1 MTNNVSLSLG
11 KILND
16 LDRSFNIDRVKD
28 LWPTHQ
34 SSSFHDYVENDDGY
48 SFEIHVP
55 SYNKK
60 NIAIKC
66 DKNILTITSNKK
78 GEEGRELQRFRISDK
93 VDKQK
98 ISAKIVD
105 GVLTLNLPKR
115 LEEKGV
121 EIKVE

>member
-16 LDRSFNIDRVKD
+16 LDRSFSIDRVKD

-34 SSSFHDYVENDDGY
+34 SSSFHDYVETDDGY

-93 VDKQK
+93 VDTQK

>member
-34 SSSFHDYVENDDGY
+34 SSSFHDYVETDDGY

-66 DKNILTITSNKK
+66 DKNILTITSNKRK
-78 GEEGRELQRFRISDK
+78 EGRELQRFGISDK
-93 VDKQK
+93 VDTQRSLQK
-98 ISAKIVD
+98 
-105 GVLTLNLPKR
+105 LLM
-115 LEEKGV
+115 EY
-121 EIKVE
+121 

>member
-1 MTNNVSLSLG
+1 MTNSVSLSLG

-16 LDRSFNIDRVKD
+16 LDKSFSIDRVKD
-28 LWPTHQ
+28 FWPMHQ
-34 SSSFHDYVENDDGY
+34 TSNLHSYEETNDGY

-66 DKNILTITSNKK
+66 DKNVLTIVSKK
-78 GEEGRELQRFRISDK
+78 QNEEGRELQRFRISEK
-93 VDKQK
+93 VDAQK

-115 LEEKGV
+115 AEEQGV
-121 EIKVE
+121 EIKIE